1 MSFPITS
8 KQQLKP
14 LSLYRFEGF
23 CGSLELNTLSPT
35 GQKGDMVMSIHTFTI
50 RFLSDGAYRVRS
62 EWGRTRA
69 QALRTIEGIYGK
81 GTFVVVKG

>member
-1 MSFPITS
+1 
-8 KQQLKP
+8 
-14 LSLYRFEGF
+14 
-23 CGSLELNTLSPT
+23 
-35 GQKGDMVMSIHTFTI
+35 MVMSIHTFTI

-69 QALRTIEGIYGK
+69 QALRTIESIYGK